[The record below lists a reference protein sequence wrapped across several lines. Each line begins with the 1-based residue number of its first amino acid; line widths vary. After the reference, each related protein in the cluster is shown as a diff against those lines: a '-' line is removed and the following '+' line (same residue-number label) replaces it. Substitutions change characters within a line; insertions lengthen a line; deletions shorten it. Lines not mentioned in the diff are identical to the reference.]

1 MMHLRVISP
10 VDTTDAALTRLRA
23 AGVTNLVVHRGA
35 AVEPQGDVIIADVT
49 RDAASGVVDLLRDL
63 GLNEHGSI
71 ALDEVALEISHAT
84 EKAEASAPAA
94 SDAVIW
100 QQVEQ
105 RTGDEA
111 RLSATY
117 VTFMIVATLIA
128 SFGVLLD
135 QPILIV
141 GAMVVGPE
149 FGPLA
154 ALCVGIV
161 RGRWRLAARS
171 GVALVTGFVIGMLA
185 TVLTT
190 LLFDALGLIDRSML
204 LADRPLTDF
213 IWRPDALSWVIAALA
228 GVAGLLSLTAAKSGA
243 LIGVVISVTTVPAAA
258 NASVAVAYGIPE
270 EALGSLAQL
279 GINLAAIVVGGV
291 TTLLVQRLTRRGGAA
306 RLSRRVS
313 AEARRAGSRPTP

>member
-10 VDTTDAALTRLRA
+10 ASTTDAALDQLRE

-35 AVEPQGDVIIADVT
+35 AVEPAGDVIIADVT
-49 RDAASGVVDLLRDL
+49 RDAASGVVDLLRAL
-63 GLNEHGSI
+63 GLSEHGSI
-71 ALDEVALEISHAT
+71 ALDEVALELSHAA
-84 EKAEASAPAA
+84 EKAEAQASAA

-111 RLSATY
+111 RLSAAY
-117 VTFMIVATLIA
+117 VTFMIVATIIA
-128 SFGVLLD
+128 SLGVLLD

-171 GVALVTGFVIGMLA
+171 AVALVTGFVIGMLA
-185 TVLTT
+185 TL
-190 LLFDALGLIDRSML
+190 LASILFDAFGLIDRSML
-204 LADRPLTDF
+204 LAERPLTDF

-243 LIGVVISVTTVPAAA
+243 LIGVLISVTTVPAAA
-258 NASVAVAYGIPE
+258 NAAVAFAYGIPE

-291 TTLLVQRLTRRGGAA
+291 ATLLVQRLTRGVPR
-306 RLSRRVS
+306 RPLSRRAS
-313 AEARRAGSRPTP
+313 AEARFGGPRPSR